1 MSTHYD
7 PNVML
12 QFADE
17 LYQKAKGIVM
27 ETTLYYG
34 VITFFVSFFLF
45 AGLPRLGLVV
55 GPGPLL
61 MLAITSLGVGAGMS
75 AGRKKA
81 FAMKLQAQQ
90 ILCQLQIESNI
101 RARNM

>member
-1 MSTHYD
+1 
-7 PNVML
+7 
-12 QFADE
+12 
-17 LYQKAKGIVM
+17 
-27 ETTLYYG
+27 
-34 VITFFVSFFLF
+34 
-45 AGLPRLGLVV
+45 
-55 GPGPLL
+55 
-61 MLAITSLGVGAGMS
+61 LGVGAGMS